1 MRFEIDNPPMNWKYI
16 SIEEVCNQVTS
27 GGTPSRKKPEYF
39 ENGTLPW
46 IKTKELNNW
55 YIRGTEEQINE
66 EALKKSSA
74 KLLPKNTV
82 LLAMYG
88 ATVGELGITDREM
101 TCNQAC
107 CAMLVNE
114 SRADFRFVFY
124 TLLNFKKQIKS
135 LATGAAQ
142 QNLSGKTIKEFE
154 FCFPSINQQHQIAD
168 TLENLDKKIE
178 LNRQINQTLED
189 MAQALF
195 KSWFVDFDPVKAKIE
210 VLEQGGNEQEA
221 VLAAMSIIS
230 GKSEDELE
238 VMKNEKPEEYSE
250 LESTAK
256 LFPSSMVESELG
268 LIPDGWKF
276 SPFEDNL
283 SKTIGGDW
291 GKEEPDEKHQEKV
304 KIIRG
309 TDLPNLKS
317 GKDSTPLR
325 YVESKKLKS
334 RELMHGDIVI
344 EVSGGSPKQPTG
356 RSILITKTLKKN
368 IGLRVEP
375 ASFCR
380 LFRPK
385 SEELSYLISCHLEYI
400 YNDGKMW
407 GYQNQSTGISNFQ
420 TKVFLSKEM
429 LVIPCNKVLRLF
441 SQQIKPILS
450 MKYESETKNLED
462 LRDSLLPKL
471 LSGEIEVA
479 NA

>member
-1 MRFEIDNPPMNWKYI
+1 MSFEQTTLGLVCDIGSSKRIKMADYMDSGVPFFRSKEIIELSKGNDISTELYI
-16 SIEEVCNQVTS
+16 SIDQYKSIDEKFGSPDEGDILLTSVGTLGVPYQVERDRLPFYFKDGNLTWLKNFKSNVNPRWVYYWLTS
-27 GGTPSRKKPEYF
+27 GLGQQK
-39 ENGTLPW
+39 
-46 IKTKELNNW
+46 I
-55 YIRGTEEQINE
+55 EQISIGSTQK
-66 EALKKSSA
+66 AITIIGLKSIEIEVPSI
-74 KLLPKNTV
+74 
-82 LLAMYG
+82 
-88 ATVGELGITDREM
+88 E
-101 TCNQAC
+101 
-107 CAMLVNE
+107 
-114 SRADFRFVFY
+114 
-124 TLLNFKKQIKS
+124 
-135 LATGAAQ
+135 Q
-142 QNLSGKTIKEFE
+142 QNYIVKV
-154 FCFPSINQQHQIAD
+154 
-168 TLENLDKKIE
+168 LDSLNSKIRT
-178 LNRQINQTLED
+178 NRQINQSLEE
-189 MAQALF
+189 MAQAMF
-195 KSWFVDFDPVKAKIE
+195 KSWFVDFDPVKAKME
-210 VLEQGGNEQEA
+210 VLEQGGSEQEA
-221 VLAAMSIIS
+221 LLTTMSIIS

-268 LIPDGWKF
+268 LIPEGWKF